1 MEIYG
6 IYQSFVLIF
15 ATAYGV
21 SNIGGR
27 NLFTA
32 LAIGGGVW
40 LVLFILQGV
49 GLYTMAKKRDMK
61 NKWLAFVPFAS
72 VWYMGKLA
80 GTCDVFGRKMKRS
93 GLYVMLAQIIATLVC
108 AAAIAVEILLFTKYK
123 GNMVPKDNGWEW
135 TNMWGAAGYVLNFYY
150 ISDYIIS
157 IVQLIYQVLL
167 FILLMGLYK
176 KYYTRGYMLL
186 SLSLIHI

>member
-72 VWYMGKLA
+72 VGIWESWR
-80 GTCDVFGRKMKRS
+80 GRAMCSAEK
-93 GLYVMLAQIIATLVC
+93 
-108 AAAIAVEILLFTKYK
+108 
-123 GNMVPKDNGWEW
+123 
-135 TNMWGAAGYVLNFYY
+135 
-150 ISDYIIS
+150 
-157 IVQLIYQVLL
+157 
-167 FILLMGLYK
+167 
-176 KYYTRGYMLL
+176 
-186 SLSLIHI
+186 

>member
-123 GNMVPKDNGWEW
+123 GRRGICAQFLLYQRLYHFYRSADLSGIALYPAD
-135 TNMWGAAGYVLNFYY
+135 GAV
-150 ISDYIIS
+150 
-157 IVQLIYQVLL
+157 
-167 FILLMGLYK
+167 
-176 KYYTRGYMLL
+176 
-186 SLSLIHI
+186 